1 MSEQLKTEAA
11 SAEDLGGVDWVAR
24 AETLAPQIEA
34 ASNEIEKQRRVT
46 DEVMA
51 AIHEAQL
58 FKMLMPRSIGGG
70 EATPMQYTAVLEAVG
85 GADASTAWCLGQG
98 LGCSLAS
105 ARLDRDIARDVFG
118 PKNAVLAWGP
128 ARGDAKAVAVE
139 GGYNSSGLWMFG
151 SGLPNATWAGG
162 HSIVYEANGEP
173 SRGKDGK
180 PVQRTMLFPIDQVE
194 VIDVWR
200 VLGLRGTGSN
210 NYRVKD
216 QFVPEAY
223 TLIRDGYAAVL
234 EDGPL
239 YRIPILTAYG
249 IGFTGIAL
257 GLARAMLA
265 EFKKLALVKKPSGF
279 PGTLSENA
287 VIQSEV
293 SQHTGRLNAAR
304 SYLFEMIE
312 AYWDT
317 LSAGDEPDLE
327 HRALLRTAISNAMI
341 TSKDV
346 CDFAHISSG
355 TNGIFEDGPFERRF
369 RDIHTLTAQGQA
381 HLSNFQFA
389 GQALMGTAPDRRL

>member
-1 MSEQLKTEAA
+1 
-11 SAEDLGGVDWVAR
+11 
-24 AETLAPQIEA
+24 
-34 ASNEIEKQRRVT
+34 
-46 DEVMA
+46 
-51 AIHEAQL
+51 
-58 FKMLMPRSIGGG
+58 
-70 EATPMQYTAVLEAVG
+70 MQYTGVLEVLG

-98 LGCSLAS
+98 LGCSLAAS
-105 ARLDRDIARDVFG
+105 RLENSIAREVFG

-128 ARGDAKAVAVE
+128 PRGPAKAIAVD
-139 GGYNSSGLWMFG
+139 GGYSSSGYWMFG
-151 SGLPNATWAGG
+151 SGLPHATYAGG
-162 HSIVYEANGEP
+162 HSVVCGDDGEP
-173 SRGKDGK
+173 KLDADGK
-180 PVQRTMLFPIDQVE
+180 PEQRTMLFPIDQIE

-210 NYRVKD
+210 NYQVKD

-223 TLIRDGYAAVL
+223 TLIRDGYDAVV

-257 GLARAMLA
+257 GLARKMLE
-265 EFKKLALVKKPSGF
+265 EFKKLALQKKPSGF
-279 PGTLSENA
+279 TGTLSENA

-293 SQHTGRLNAAR
+293 SQNTGRLNAAR

-312 AYWDT
+312 VYWET
-317 LSAGDEPDLE
+317 LSRGDDPTLE
-327 HRALLRTAISNAMI
+327 ERALLRTAISNAMI

-346 CDFAHISSG
+346 CDFAHISAG
-355 TNGIFEDGPFERRF
+355 TNGIFEDQPFERRF

-389 GQALMGTAPDRRL
+389 GQALMGTAPARRL